1 MNLWVLFATPVNQ
14 TVQLVVRIIATYDAY
29 NVARET
35 GTDKSDNSS
44 IT

>member
-1 MNLWVLFATPVNQ
+1 MNLWVLFATPINQ

-29 NVARET
+29 NIARTTET
-35 GTDKSDNSS
+35 EKSDNSS